1 MAHLFNRLL
10 LATEHSEFD
19 AGSEAMAFAL
29 AQRCQLP
36 LATVVP
42 LVSNPEYEALAP
54 QIAAKAELDAS
65 GKLTELPSAWPST
78 CDFAGVKSRTRK
90 SYRRRGSCAAT

>member
-54 QIAAKAELDAS
+54 QKMCIRDRD
-65 GKLTELPSAWPST
+65 G
-78 CDFAGVKSRTRK
+78 
-90 SYRRRGSCAAT
+90 ATYPCL

>member
-19 AGSEAMAFAL
+19 TGAEAMAFAL

-42 LVSNPEYEALAP
+42 LLSNPEYEALAP
-54 QIAAKAELDAS
+54 QIAAKAEQEAAVKIARLREQA
-65 GKLTELPSAWPST
+65 
-78 CDFAGVKSRTRK
+78 AGVGVTIDLRL
-90 SYRRRGSCAAT
+90 RRGEEPY